1 AGAMRQWVRDS
12 DEVARLGGDEF
23 AAILLQAD
31 GAAARGVIERIRG
44 SVAGLEVRSD
54 GGEPVGLTL
63 SAGIALFPPD
73 GADSACLLARA
84 DAALYEAKRRG
95 RNRVILAVDVPAGTA
110 GPGPST
116 S

>member
-1 AGAMRQWVRDS
+1 MRQWVRDS

-31 GAAARGVIERIRG
+31 GVAARGVIERIRG
-44 SVAGLEVRSD
+44 SVAHLEMKSEK
-54 GGEPVGLTL
+54 GEPVALTL

-73 GADSACLLARA
+73 GADSEFLLSRA

-95 RNRVILAVDVPAGTA
+95 RNRVILAGDVPPGAP
-110 GPGPST
+110 GPGPSAA
-116 S
+116 